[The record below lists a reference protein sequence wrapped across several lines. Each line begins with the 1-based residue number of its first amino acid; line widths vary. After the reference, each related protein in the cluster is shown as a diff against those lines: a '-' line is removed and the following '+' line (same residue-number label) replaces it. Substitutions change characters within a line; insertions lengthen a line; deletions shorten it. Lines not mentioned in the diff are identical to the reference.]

1 MIKFFVITQ
10 AWKFANNFNFKLTMT
25 TLRELKPSGLHY
37 PVATY
42 AEYKGRRYLIS
53 TSSDWF
59 TAEKIACDF
68 QQAYIDAGWYTT
80 DIFDSTCIDG
90 RTKAFKQAYNSNR
103 LHKNL

>member
-1 MIKFFVITQ
+1 MK
-10 AWKFANNFNFKLTMT
+10 

-68 QQAYIDAGWYTT
+68 QQAYMEAGWYTT

-90 RTKAFKQAYNSNR
+90 RTKAFKQAYNSN
-103 LHKNL
+103 N

>member
-1 MIKFFVITQ
+1 MRCFAITPER
-10 AWKFANNFNFKLTMT
+10 KFANNFNFKLTMT

-53 TSSDWF
+53 TASDWF

-68 QQAYIDAGWYTT
+68 QQAYLDAGWYTT

-90 RTKAFKQAYNSNR
+90 RTKAFKQAYNS
-103 LHKNL
+103 